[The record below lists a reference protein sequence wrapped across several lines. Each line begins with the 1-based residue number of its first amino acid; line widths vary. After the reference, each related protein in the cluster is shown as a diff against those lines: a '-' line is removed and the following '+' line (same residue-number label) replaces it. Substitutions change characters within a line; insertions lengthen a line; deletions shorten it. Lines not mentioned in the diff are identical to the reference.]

1 MARLKGFGILTLAAV
16 ACPCHRL
23 LLLGLLGGTTAGAV
37 LAANFLTAFVLLGAV
52 FVGAVAIGPRALG
65 AGSGRASG
73 AFTHT
78 TSSGTT
84 LGSGT
89 WTATQ
94 LLSYQSTGCG
104 VVLGMTIPANF
115 CGGLL
120 GMRVL
125 LTPTGGQARE
135 GILWVQCIIGPNP
148 PNSRDDES
156 EEGVRLDI
164 PGVINFNKVVTGMNV
179 YIRTS

>member
-1 MARLKGFGILTLAAV
+1 MRNRMMIM
-16 ACPCHRL
+16 
-23 LLLGLLGGTTAGAV
+23 
-37 LAANFLTAFVLLGAV
+37 LLGAALGV
-52 FVGAVAIGPRALG
+52 FVYLPSLASADSATQTYQLVMEQPNVAQAPNGDRVMVTGGGTFSVNPK
-65 AGSGRASG
+65 SVSASG